1 MCICIYICVCVC
13 VCIPSLLSLPPHL
26 SPHHTPLGH
35 HRVPGLAPCAIK
47 QLPTSYLT
55 DDSAY
60 VCVCINIYI
69 YIYQCYFF
77 NSSHPSTAAVFLS
90 FCGLMNYIVHGTLQ
104 ARILEWEAFP
114 FSKGSSQP
122 RDQTQV
128 SLIAGGLNQKC

>member
-1 MCICIYICVCVC
+1 MCVCVC

-35 HRVPGLAPCAIK
+35 HRVPRLAPCAIK

-69 YIYQCYFF
+69 YISVLLFQFIPPFHRCCFSFF
-77 NSSHPSTAAVFLS
+77 LRPYELYSPWNSPGQNTGVGSLS
-90 FCGLMNYIVHGTLQ
+90 LLQGIVPTQGSNPGLPHCR
-104 ARILEWEAFP
+104 RIEPEML
-114 FSKGSSQP
+114 
-122 RDQTQV
+122 R
-128 SLIAGGLNQKC
+128 

>member
-1 MCICIYICVCVC
+1 MCVCVC

-35 HRVPGLAPCAIK
+35 HRVPRLAPCAIK

-69 YIYQCYFF
+69 YIYTLPFEA
-77 NSSHPSTAAVFLS
+77 PSQPPA
-90 FCGLMNYIVHGTLQ
+90 
-104 ARILEWEAFP
+104 P
-114 FSKGSSQP
+114 FYPSKSSQNS
-122 RDQTQV
+122 Q
-128 SLIAGGLNQKC
+128 AGLPGLYSKFPLAIYFTHVTL